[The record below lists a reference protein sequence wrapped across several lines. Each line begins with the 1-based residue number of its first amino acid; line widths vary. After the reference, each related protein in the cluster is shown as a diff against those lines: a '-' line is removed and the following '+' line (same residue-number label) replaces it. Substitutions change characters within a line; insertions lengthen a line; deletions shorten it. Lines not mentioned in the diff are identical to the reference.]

1 MVERTNL
8 VLANKSES
16 LRTTI
21 PVSIVRQFGLS
32 VKDQIE
38 WNLEVIDNKM
48 KIIITP
54 IKQKNMSSKKNE
66 KKRGSG

>member
-1 MVERTNL
+1 MTETTNL

-32 VKDQIE
+32 VKDQIG
-38 WNLEVIDNKM
+38 WDLKVIDSEM

-54 IKQKNMSSKKNE
+54 IKKGE
-66 KKRGSG
+66 

>member
-1 MVERTNL
+1 MTETTNL

-32 VKDQIE
+32 VKDQIG
-38 WNLEVIDNKM
+38 WDLKVIDSEM

-54 IKQKNMSSKKNE
+54 IKKD
-66 KKRGSG
+66 G

>member
-21 PVSIVRQFGLS
+21 PVSIVRQFGLA
-32 VKDQIE
+32 VKDQLE
-38 WNLEVIDNKM
+38 WNLEVIEGKLRV
-48 KIIITP
+48 IIDP
-54 IKQKNMSSKKNE
+54 IKQGDRS
-66 KKRGSG
+66 

>member
-1 MVERTNL
+1 MTETTNL

-32 VKDQIE
+32 VKDQID
-38 WNLEVIDNKM
+38 WDLTVIDSEM

-54 IKQKNMSSKKNE
+54 IKKGE
-66 KKRGSG
+66 